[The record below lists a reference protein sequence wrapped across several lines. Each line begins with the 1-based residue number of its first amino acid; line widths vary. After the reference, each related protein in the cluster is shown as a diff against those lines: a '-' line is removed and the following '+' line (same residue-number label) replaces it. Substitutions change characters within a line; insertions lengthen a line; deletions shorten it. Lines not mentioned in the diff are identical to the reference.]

1 MPMRDLTKAE
11 KRLVRDLLDDAFEA
25 ELAAA
30 LEDVESALAEWR
42 RGELRPSEV
51 QERIHE
57 FHKESQEVFKSY
69 NYLEPVLAL
78 ARALEFEFIPL
89 ARVPES
95 LRERVQALR
104 AMVR

>member
-1 MPMRDLTKAE
+1 MSDLTKAE

-25 ELAAA
+25 ELATA
-30 LEDVESALAEWR
+30 LADVESAIAEWR

-57 FHKESQEVFKSY
+57 FHKESQEIFKTY
-69 NYLEPVLAL
+69 NNLEPLLVL
-78 ARALEFEFIPL
+78 ARAVEFEFIAM

-95 LRERVQALR
+95 LRERLEPLR
-104 AMVR
+104 ALVR

>member
-1 MPMRDLTKAE
+1 MSDLTKAE
-11 KRLVRDLLDDAFEA
+11 KRLIRDLLGDAFEA

-30 LEDVESALAEWR
+30 LEDVESAMAEWR

-57 FHKESQEVFKSY
+57 FHKESQEVFKTY
-69 NYLEPVLAL
+69 NNLEPMLAL
-78 ARALEFEFIPL
+78 ARAVEFEFIPI

-95 LRERVQALR
+95 LRERVEALR
-104 AMVR
+104 AVVR

>member
-1 MPMRDLTKAE
+1 MRDLTKAE

-30 LEDVESALAEWR
+30 LEDVESAMAEWR

-57 FHKESQEVFKSY
+57 FHKESQEIFKTY
-69 NYLEPVLAL
+69 NYLEPLLAL
-78 ARALEFEFIPL
+78 ARAVEFEFIPI
-89 ARVPES
+89 ARVPEP
-95 LRERVQALR
+95 LRERVDGLR
-104 AMVR
+104 AVVR

>member
-1 MPMRDLTKAE
+1 MNDLTKAE
-11 KRLVRDLLDDAFEA
+11 KRSVRDLLGHAFEA

-30 LEDVESALAEWR
+30 LEDVESAMAGWR

-57 FHKESQEVFKSY
+57 FHKQSQEIFKTY
-69 NYLEPVLAL
+69 NYLEPLLAL
-78 ARALEFEFIPL
+78 ARAVEFGFIEI

-95 LRERVQALR
+95 LRERVAAVR
-104 AMVR
+104 AVVR